1 VLCKSDH
8 SATSFFFFF
17 LSTTA
22 ACFRCCC
29 CCCCW
34 PFSLLSFS
42 LSSFSFSLRRRGFD
56 STTCPQIHNS
66 SIHTTRSII
75 LPRLATTSAPTKIKK
90 NKKNSIPS
98 VPRLTT
104 PAHAHE
110 QSSRQFR
117 SPLHSWGHPIPPH
130 HLISKSEA
138 CDDPRYPNT
147 HSRPLFSFHLPT
159 SYDRIRFRPQIQS
172 CTTPVNSDSALG
184 PPRLPPPNSL
194 SA

>member
-1 VLCKSDH
+1 MSKGISFIERAKRSLSLGSCKGVLDSSMGLVCVFGSLMHKVKVVARPRGCLAALNWGTLPPRDLAARPDRPRIKRRRDPAEVLCKSDH

-75 LPRLATTSAPTKIKK
+75 LPRLATTSAPTKIK
-90 NKKNSIPS
+90 
-98 VPRLTT
+98 
-104 PAHAHE
+104 
-110 QSSRQFR
+110 
-117 SPLHSWGHPIPPH
+117 
-130 HLISKSEA
+130 
-138 CDDPRYPNT
+138 
-147 HSRPLFSFHLPT
+147 
-159 SYDRIRFRPQIQS
+159 
-172 CTTPVNSDSALG
+172 
-184 PPRLPPPNSL
+184 
-194 SA
+194 